1 MDWIVLLP
9 PVVAIGLALWTR
21 QIYLSLFAGLWLGTT
36 ILAGGNPVL
45 GLRELADQIVAVF
58 GSESNARILVFCLLV
73 GGLVAL
79 VQVSG
84 GVQGF
89 INWARARGWGESRR
103 GAELLAWGIGVVLF
117 VESNISSLT
126 VGAVSRPLFDKLNLP
141 REKLAYYCDATCAPV
156 CMSIP
161 LNGWGAFV
169 LGLLAAQE
177 LSTNAVAVL
186 AEAVLFNF
194 FALFAIGF
202 SLLLALTGWRFGA
215 MRRAEERAET
225 TGQVLR
231 PDAQPMIEEDV
242 ARIDPPDHVTPR
254 ARNLLLPVAV
264 MVAMIFVGLYVTGG
278 GDLMQGSGSTAVL
291 WAVGTALGTAL
302 LLYAIPIPLR
312 GGRPTLTP
320 GTAMDWVVKGAS
332 GLVPVTLLLVLAFA
346 LGQVSQALE
355 MGEYVVGLVGGQGA
369 AWWMPVLVFVTTS
382 FVSFTLGSS
391 WTAFAILIPVV
402 MPLAVEVAL
411 PSSLMLGAV
420 LSGGIFG
427 DHTSPLSDTSIISSM
442 AAASDHVDHV
452 NTQMPYALVQ
462 AGLAAVAFV
471 VAGLLA
477 A

>member
-9 PVVAIGLALWTR
+9 PVVAIGLAMWTR

-45 GLRELADQIVAVF
+45 GLRELADQIVTVF
-58 GSESNARILVFCLLV
+58 TTESNARILVFCLLV

-79 VQVSG
+79 VQASG

-89 INWARARGWGESRR
+89 IKWARARGWGESRR

-126 VGAVSRPLFDKLNLP
+126 VGAVSRPLFDRLSLP

-169 LGLLAAQE
+169 LGLVGAQE
-177 LSTNAVAVL
+177 LSQNAVAVL

-202 SLLLALTGWRFGA
+202 SLVLALTGWGFGA
-215 MRRAEERAET
+215 MRRAEKRAAD

-231 PDAQPMIEEDV
+231 SDAQPMIEDDV
-242 ARIDPPDHVTPR
+242 ARIEPPDHVTPQ

-278 GDLMQGSGSTAVL
+278 GNLMEGSGSTAVL
-291 WAVGTALGTAL
+291 WAVGTALGAAL
-302 LLYAIPIPLR
+302 LLYAIPRPLR
-312 GGRPTLTP
+312 EGRATLTL
-320 GTAMDWVVKGAS
+320 GTSMDWVVKGAS

-355 MGEYVVGLVGGQGA
+355 MGDYVVQLVGEQGP
-369 AWWMPVLVFVTTS
+369 AWWMPVLVFAVTS
-382 FVSFTLGSS
+382 FVAFTLGSS

-477 A
+477 G

>member
-9 PVVAIGLALWTR
+9 PVVAIGLAMWTR

-45 GLRELADQIVAVF
+45 GLRELADQIVTVF
-58 GSESNARILVFCLLV
+58 TTESNARILVFCLLV

-79 VQVSG
+79 VQASG

-89 INWARARGWGESRR
+89 IKWARARGWGESRR
-103 GAELLAWGIGVVLF
+103 GAELLAWGIGVVIF

-126 VGAVSRPLFDKLNLP
+126 VGAVSRPLFDRLSLP

-169 LGLLAAQE
+169 LGLVGAQE
-177 LSTNAVAVL
+177 LSQNAVAVL

-202 SLLLALTGWRFGA
+202 SLVLALTGWGFGA
-215 MRRAEERAET
+215 MRRAEKRAAD

-231 PDAQPMIEEDV
+231 PDAQPMIEDDV
-242 ARIDPPDHVTPR
+242 ARIEPPDHVTPQ

-278 GDLMQGSGSTAVL
+278 GNLMEGSGSTAVL
-291 WAVGTALGTAL
+291 WAVGTALGTSL
-302 LLYAIPIPLR
+302 LLYAIPRPLR
-312 GGRPTLTP
+312 EGRATLTL
-320 GTAMDWVVKGAS
+320 GTSMDWVVKGAS

-355 MGEYVVGLVGGQGA
+355 MGDYVVQLVGEQGP
-369 AWWMPVLVFVTTS
+369 AWWMPVLVFAVTS
-382 FVSFTLGSS
+382 FVAFTLGSS

-477 A
+477 G

>member
-1 MDWIVLLP
+1 MVLLP
-9 PVVAIGLALWTR
+9 PVVAIGLAMWTR

-45 GLRELADQIVAVF
+45 GLRGLADQVVTVF
-58 GSESNARILVFCLLV
+58 TTESNARILTFCLLV

-103 GAELLAWGIGVVLF
+103 GAELLAWGIGVVIF

-126 VGAVSRPLFDKLNLP
+126 VGAVSRPLFDRLNLP

-169 LGLLAAQE
+169 LGLLGTQE
-177 LSTNAVAVL
+177 LSQNAVAVL

-202 SLLLALTGWRFGA
+202 SLLLALTGWGFGA
-215 MRRAEERAET
+215 MRRAEERAGA

-242 ARIDPPDHVTPR
+242 ARIEPPDHVTPQ

-278 GDLMQGSGSTAVL
+278 GNLMQGSGSTAVL
-291 WAVGTALGTAL
+291 WAVGTALGAAL
-302 LLYAIPIPLR
+302 LLYAIPRPLR
-312 GGRPTLTP
+312 DGRPILTL
-320 GTAMDWVVKGAS
+320 GTSMDWVVKGAS

-346 LGQVSQALE
+346 IGQVSQALE
-355 MGEYVVGLVGGQGA
+355 MGEYVVQIVGEQGP
-369 AWWMPVLVFVTTS
+369 AWWMPVLIFGVTGFVA
-382 FVSFTLGSS
+382 FTLGSS

-477 A
+477 G

>member
-1 MDWIVLLP
+1 
-9 PVVAIGLALWTR
+9 
-21 QIYLSLFAGLWLGTT
+21 
-36 ILAGGNPVL
+36 
-45 GLRELADQIVAVF
+45 VAVF

-177 LSTNAVAVL
+177 LPTNAVAVL

-202 SLLLALTGWRFGA
+202 SLMLALTGWRFGA

-242 ARIDPPDHVTPR
+242 ARIEPPAHVTPR

-278 GDLMQGSGSTAVL
+278 GNLMQGSGSTAVL
-291 WAVGTALGTAL
+291 WAVGTALGAAL
-302 LLYAIPIPLR
+302 LLYAIPQPLR

-320 GTAMDWVVKGAS
+320 STAMDWVVKGAS

-355 MGEYVVGLVGGQGA
+355 MGEYVVGLVGEQGP
-369 AWWMPVLVFVTTS
+369 AWWMPVLVFVVTC

-402 MPLAVEVAL
+402 MPLAVEIAL

-442 AAASDHVDHV
+442 AAACDHVDHV

-471 VAGLLA
+471 IAGLLA
-477 A
+477 G